1 MAVSDAARRSG
12 SLLLR
17 ALAVG
22 GFAVTAWLLSGG
34 VAAADDQDH
43 PDVGMNPLD
52 AVNLAVDGQQTA
64 TTALLDALAARTPD
78 GPPPHVL
85 VPALDEPLL
94 AAPGLDE
101 TLLIAPVLT
110 APAAAPIALPV
121 HPLPVEVP
129 TGEESDEDAPVYEYD
144 DEDTRDVEYSHTGGT
159 HSTTAPRSIANALP
173 PEQYQAKVAA
183 KAAARLAAQAPPAEA
198 EQAPPPAVVEQD
210 VAPSRPAPRQA
221 AEPDRTTPTWENPQ
235 PFTPTPAPQQA
246 PAPTAP
252 TSASASGHDGSQGH
266 RGGGIASHT
275 GQDRFAPPALWRVEQ
290 RDDRRAPGSI
300 PGLPSTSPD

>member
-43 PDVGMNPLD
+43 PDVVSNPLD
-52 AVNLAVDGQQTA
+52 AVNLAVDQQQTA
-64 TTALLDALAARTPD
+64 TELLDVLAARSPVD
-78 GPPPHVL
+78 LPPHVV
-85 VPALDEPLL
+85 VPAH
-94 AAPGLDE
+94 A
-101 TLLIAPVLT
+101 LT
-110 APAAAPIALPV
+110 APALLTPPDALSVPTLPV
-121 HPLPVEVP
+121 DMTPGDEP
-129 TGEESDEDAPVYEYD
+129 DEDVPVYYQ

-159 HSTTAPRSIANALP
+159 HSATAPRTIANALP
-173 PEQYQAKVAA
+173 PEQYEAKVAA
-183 KAAARLAAQAPPAEA
+183 KAAARLAAQAPPAEPEPA
-198 EQAPPPAVVEQD
+198 APPAAVHQDAAPAQAV
-210 VAPSRPAPRQA
+210 PRQPA
-221 AEPDRTTPTWENPQ
+221 AEPDGTTPTWENPQ

-266 RGGGIASHT
+266 RGGVISSYT
-275 GQDRFAPPALWRVEQ
+275 GQDRFAPPTLWQVEQ
-290 RDDRRAPGSI
+290 RDDRRAPGSV